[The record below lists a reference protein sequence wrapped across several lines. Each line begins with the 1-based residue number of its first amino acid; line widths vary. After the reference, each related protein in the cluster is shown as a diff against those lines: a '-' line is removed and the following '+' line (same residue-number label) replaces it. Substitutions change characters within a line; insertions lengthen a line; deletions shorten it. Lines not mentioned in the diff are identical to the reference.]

1 MKLTQS
7 QLRKL
12 IKEELQEQYG
22 ESFSPEEQAVA
33 DAIEQLVDLIETMGE
48 SNPELTDYYIRLF
61 RALGSAGVNTSA
73 VSRFA

>member
-12 IKEELQEQYG
+12 IKEALQEQYG
-22 ESFSPEEQAVA
+22 ESFSPEEQAVV
-33 DAIEQLVDLIETMGE
+33 DAIEQLVELIYAMGN
-48 SNPELTDYYIRLF
+48 SNPEMTDYYIMLF
-61 RALGSAGVNTSA
+61 RALGSAGVNTSV

>member
-12 IKEELQEQYG
+12 IKEALQEQYG
-22 ESFSPEEQAVA
+22 ASFSPEEQAVV
-33 DAIEQLVDLIETMGE
+33 DAIEQLVELIYAMGN
-48 SNPELTDYYIRLF
+48 SNPEMTDYYIMLF
-61 RALGSAGVNTSA
+61 RALGSAGVNTSV

>member
-12 IKEELQEQYG
+12 IKEALQEQYG
-22 ESFSPEEQAVA
+22 ESFSPEEQAVV
-33 DAIEQLVDLIETMGE
+33 DAIEQLVELIYAMGN
-48 SNPELTDYYIRLF
+48 SNPEMTDYYIMLF

>member
-12 IKEELQEQYG
+12 IKEALQEQYG
-22 ESFSPEEQAVA
+22 ESFSPEEQAVV
-33 DAIEQLVDLIETMGE
+33 DAIEQLVELIYAMGN
-48 SNPELTDYYIRLF
+48 SNPEMTDYYIMLF
-61 RALGSAGVNTSA
+61 RALGSAGVNTAA